1 MKEKGLILHTQGLED
16 LPVIQ
21 ADERRLFNGFYNLI
35 NNAIHEVA
43 AGGTITVKGQFEKSH
58 QSVILSVADTGKGMT
73 PEVRDSLFTSSA
85 ISTKPGGTGLG
96 TKIVKDVVTAHGG
109 SISLESKE
117 GFGTTIYIRLPIDPT
132 KVSTF

>member
-1 MKEKGLILHTQGLED
+1 MAKRTLDFECYGCRAMVHHD
-16 LPVIQ
+16 L
-21 ADERRLFNGFYNLI
+21 A
-35 NNAIHEVA
+35 
-43 AGGTITVKGQFEKSH
+43 KGQFEKSH